1 MCSYIACKSRDFIW
15 DFFAFILLLHIFF
28 AILMHPK
35 IKYIVT
41 LIGLFLLSFSV
52 SAQMS
57 MRERGSQT
65 ASSSSRMG
73 GGPSFS
79 SGGSS
84 MTGSS
89 ESSSSGSGKDDEYA
103 LRIRS
108 WSIDEGL
115 GQKFRGDLDTMSL
128 DFQNIAVPERN
139 EVVAASYLANI
150 GSPFQSM
157 IYKDRQAEETFIF
170 MQPYDHWK
178 QSNRE
183 MRYVNTTRPYTNGT
197 YVTTIGN
204 DRSQEENFKFYF
216 TANFNKRLN
225 IGADYEAINSRGYYT
240 NLASRD
246 KIAHFFGNYLG
257 ERYEAHSRFS
267 IHRFENYENGGITND
282 DYITKPLEMSG
293 GYREY
298 ESLNIPVAL
307 SNTFNMTKYNDL
319 FFNHKYHL
327 GFYRQD
333 TTSGDTLEVF
343 VPVSSFIHTFQWDNG
358 TKLYDSKSANL
369 SYYDNVA
376 HISKNY
382 TADSVALMTL
392 RNTLGLS
399 LNEGFHPW
407 MKFGLTAYA
416 EHELRRYG
424 GISDKALPLD
434 SDLDPF
440 RQSHQHIENLLWLG
454 GRLVSTQDSILQFNA
469 DARLCML
476 GDHIG
481 NFDVRGDLHSHFRLW
496 KRRVSVSAEGFVR
509 NETPDYFYR
518 RFYSNHYA
526 WNQDLKNI
534 YRVRLQ
540 GDLSMPDWGSSLT
553 AGVENISHYVY
564 FDENAQA
571 RQHDGQI
578 QVLYAQWKQALSY
591 RLFHFDFNVVGQL
604 SSHPQVLPL
613 PHVAAYGNVY
623 IQTKLSK
630 VMLTQI
636 GVDCRYFSSYY
647 IPAYNPALGQ
657 YHLQT
662 EKPVGNYP
670 YMNVYANM
678 HLKRARFFVMYTHG
692 SRLFADPNY
701 FTTLHY
707 PQNPS
712 QIKAGISWN
721 FYD

>member
-1 MCSYIACKSRDFIW
+1 MN
-15 DFFAFILLLHIFF
+15 
-28 AILMHPK
+28 LMSHT
-35 IKYIVT
+35 IKYICT
-41 LIGLFLLSFSV
+41 FLSLCLLSFSV

-57 MRERGSQT
+57 LREGGSRT
-65 ASSSSRMG
+65 GSAGSTMG

-84 MTGSS
+84 AMGASS
-89 ESSSSGSGKDDEYA
+89 SSSSSSGKEDEYE
-103 LRIRS
+103 LRIQS
-108 WSIDEGL
+108 WTIDEVL
-115 GQKFRGDLDTMSL
+115 GEKRQADLDTMSL
-128 DFQNIAVPERN
+128 EFQNIAVPERK

-157 IYKDRQAEETFIF
+157 IYKDRQAEEQFIF

-178 QSNRE
+178 QSNEE
-183 MRYVNTTRPYTNGT
+183 MRYINTTRPYTNGT
-197 YVTTIGN
+197 YVTTVGN

-246 KIAHFFGNYLG
+246 KIAHFFTNYLG
-257 ERYEAHSRFS
+257 DKYQAHGRFS
-267 IHRFENYENGGITND
+267 FHRFENYENGGITND

-307 SNTFNMTKYNDL
+307 SNTFNLTKYNDL

-333 TTSGDTLEVF
+333 TTSGDTLDVF
-343 VPVSSFIHTFQWDNG
+343 VPVSSIIHTFQWDRG
-358 TKLYDSKSANL
+358 SKLYDSKTANL

-376 HISKNY
+376 NISKNY

-392 RNTLGLS
+392 RNTVGLS

-416 EHELRRYG
+416 EHEFRRYG
-424 GISDKALPLD
+424 GISDKVLPLD
-434 SDLDPF
+434 SELDPF
-440 RQSHQHIENLLWLG
+440 RQSHTHVENLLWLG

-481 NFDVRGDLHSHFRLW
+481 NFDVQGDVRSYFHLW
-496 KRRVSVSAEGFVR
+496 KRQVSVSAEGFVR

-534 YRVRLQ
+534 YRMRAQ
-540 GDLSMPDWGSSLT
+540 GTLSLPDWGTSLN

-564 FDENAQA
+564 FDEKSQA

-578 QVLYAQWKQALSY
+578 QVLYAQWKQQLAY
-591 RLFHFDFNVVGQL
+591 RMFHVDFNVVGQL
-604 SSHPQVLPL
+604 SSRPDILPL
-613 PHVAAYGNVY
+613 PHLAAYGNVY
-623 IQTKLSK
+623 IQANLSK
-630 VMLTQI
+630 VMLTRI

-662 EKPVGNYP
+662 EKKVGNYP

>member
-1 MCSYIACKSRDFIW
+1 MRF
-15 DFFAFILLLHIFF
+15 
-28 AILMHPK
+28 K
-35 IKYIVT
+35 IKIVS
-41 LIGLFLLSFSV
+41 LILSLFLSTFYM

-57 MRERGSQT
+57 LRQSGSRNGGGAPMGGGMMGGAGLSGMGGGSSAPGKGGS
-65 ASSSSRMG
+65 ASSSK
-73 GGPSFS
+73 
-79 SGGSS
+79 
-84 MTGSS
+84 
-89 ESSSSGSGKDDEYA
+89 EEEYA

-108 WSIDEGL
+108 WSLDETL
-115 GQKFRGDLDTMSL
+115 GTRSQADLDTMSL
-128 DFQNIAVPERN
+128 DFQNLAVPERK

-150 GSPFQSM
+150 GSPFRSM
-157 IYKDRQAEETFIF
+157 IYADREPEEQFIF
-170 MQPYDHWK
+170 MHPYDHWK
-178 QSNRE
+178 TSNSE
-183 MRYVNTTRPYTNGT
+183 MRYINTTRPYTNGT
-197 YVTTIGN
+197 YVTTVGN
-204 DRSQEENFKFYF
+204 DRSQEENFKFFF

-246 KIAHFFGNYLG
+246 KIAHFFTNFLG
-257 ERYEAHSRFS
+257 ERYEAHARFS

-307 SNTFNMTKYNDL
+307 SNTFNLTKYNDL
-319 FFNHKYHL
+319 FVNHKYHL
-327 GFYRQD
+327 GFHRKD
-333 TTSGDTLEVF
+333 TTTGDTLEVF
-343 VPVSSFIHTFQWDNG
+343 VPVSSIIHTFHWDTG
-358 TKLYDSKSANL
+358 RKLYDSKTANL

-376 HISKNY
+376 NISNKL
-382 TADSVALMTL
+382 TADSVSLMTL

-416 EHELRRYG
+416 EHEYRRYG
-424 GISDKALPLD
+424 SISDVKLPLD
-434 SDLDPF
+434 SELDPF
-440 RQSHQHIENLLWLG
+440 RQGHTHQENLLWLG

-469 DARLCML
+469 DAKLCML

-481 NFDVRGDLHSHFRLW
+481 NFDISGDVRSHFRLW
-496 KRRVSVSAEGFVR
+496 KRLVSVSAEGFAR

-526 WNQDLKNI
+526 WNQELKNM
-534 YRVRLQ
+534 YRLRLQ
-540 GDLSMPDWGSSLT
+540 GNLHIPSWGTSLK
-553 AGVENISHYVY
+553 AGVENISNYVY
-564 FDENAQA
+564 FNEKAQST
-571 RQHDGQI
+571 QYEGQL
-578 QVLYAQWKQALSY
+578 QVMYAQWKQALSY
-591 RLFHFDFNVVGQL
+591 GVFHFDFNVVGQL
-604 SSHPQVLPL
+604 SSRQEVLPL
-613 PHVAAYGNVY
+613 PTLAAYGNLYVK
-623 IQTKLSK
+623 TLFSK
-630 VMLTQI
+630 VMHAQI
-636 GVDCRYFSSYY
+636 GIDCRYFTSYY

-657 YHLQT
+657 YYLQT
-662 EKPVGNYP
+662 EKKVGDYP

-678 HLKRARFFVMYTHG
+678 HLKRARFFIMYTHG